1 MLTDKHPMNGLPAS
15 AEQLAYDYIRSN
27 IREGR
32 FAAGY
37 RLVAEE
43 IAKAIDASRMP
54 VREAFRRLATE
65 GLIEIRPNR
74 NVTVRRVSVDEM
86 REIFEMRAVLEAQA
100 ARAALARIGP
110 RELTELETL
119 LDLMHRQGQDVQQWV
134 TYHRRFHESICRLS
148 RRARLIAVIDSLHS
162 VVEPHM
168 RLWMH
173 HTPNANDTSDHRSV
187 MEALKSGDPAGVEA
201 AMRDHILHTI
211 PALERT
217 MSGTAAPPLV
227 A

>member
-1 MLTDKHPMNGLPAS
+1 MNYLPAS

-37 RLVAEE
+37 RLIAED

-74 NVTVRRVSVDEM
+74 GVTVRRVSIDEM
-86 REIFEMRAVLEAQA
+86 HEIFEMRAVLEAQA
-100 ARAALARIGP
+100 ARTALDRIGP
-110 RELTELETL
+110 REMTELENL
-119 LDLMHRQGQDVQQWV
+119 LALMHQQGEDAQQWV
-134 TYHRRFHESICRLS
+134 TYHRRFHEYICHLS
-148 RRARLIAVIDSLHS
+148 GRARLISTIDSLHS

-168 RLWMH
+168 RLWMRN
-173 HTPNANDTSDHRSV
+173 TPNANDNSDHQAV
-187 MEALKSGDPAGVEA
+187 VNALKSGDPALVEA
-201 AMRDHILHTI
+201 TMREHVLHTI
-211 PALERT
+211 PGLEQA
-217 MSGTAAPPLV
+217 MLQIHPAPSGKQ
-227 A
+227 